1 MTSLPAPSLRTKF
14 FLAFLSL
21 ALLATV
27 SSSFLAVATSAG
39 ALREKVGTFSVQLV
53 GQIAL
58 NLDGEYQKLK
68 GLSDEVLFSPEF
80 SSRMVGY
87 ATARA
92 NDQAVSRYI
101 FSKVLQSKFLNLD
114 RVDDVVVLL
123 DVAPGTQ
130 DLVHLASQ
138 YSWSAAAL
146 GALAQQMAG
155 REERRN
161 WGLALWTMPEGTR
174 DIVLIRTIR
183 NSLADEDLGYL
194 FVLIDPRYFSRVFE
208 AVDMGTGA
216 DLFVV
221 DRNGL
226 VVSARGARQVGTTA
240 FPLEWLPWD
249 PQPASALRHWEGQE
263 HLLSSSPVG
272 TTGWTV
278 VGAVPSSYLD
288 SETGKIATQVFFV
301 SLGALMLALVLSL
314 RLAEGFAAPLR
325 RLEQTMGLF
334 GEGLM
339 QVRAPA
345 DRLDE
350 IGRLQ
355 RSFNAM
361 ADDIRSLMGRI
372 DEEHRRLQISELR
385 VLEYQ
390 INPHFLY
397 NTLDSINWM
406 ALGAGQKDIS
416 AIVTALARFFRLSL
430 SGGQERYRVRDE
442 LEHATMY
449 LTISQMRYPKCF
461 RWEFDVDEAL
471 MDRSTLK
478 LVLQPLVENA
488 IKHGFD
494 KRRSDGVLTIS
505 GRDLGRCLE
514 WQVRDN
520 GRGIPEDK
528 VKALREA
535 LAAPAGEPR
544 PGGFGLVNVH
554 QRIRLNAGTDDGL
567 RISSRPGEGTTIQV
581 LVPWEDEKSNG

>member
-1 MTSLPAPSLRTKF
+1 MSRLPAPSLRTKL
-14 FLAFLSL
+14 FLAFLSI
-21 ALLATV
+21 ALFAIV

-39 ALREKVGTFSVQLV
+39 ALRQKVGTFSVQLV

-58 NLDGEYQKLK
+58 NLDGEYLKLK

-101 FSKVLQSKFLNLD
+101 FGKVLQSKFLNLD
-114 RVDDVVVLL
+114 RVDDVVMLL
-123 DVAPGTQ
+123 DLANGSR

-138 YSWSAAAL
+138 YTWSAATL
-146 GALAQQMAG
+146 GALAQQMSG
-155 REERRN
+155 RDERRN
-161 WGLALWTMPEGTR
+161 WGLALLTMPEGTR

-208 AVDMGTGA
+208 AVDIGQGA

-226 VVSARGARQVGTTA
+226 VVSARGDRKVGSQA
-240 FPLEWLPWD
+240 LPMDWLPWT
-249 PQPASALRHWEGQE
+249 PQPTSALRHWEGQE

-272 TTGWTV
+272 TTGWSV

-288 SETGKIATQVFFV
+288 SETGKIATQVFLV
-301 SLGALMLALVLSL
+301 SLGALMLALGLSL

-334 GEGLM
+334 GEGMM
-339 QVRAPA
+339 QVRAPS

-430 SGGQERYRVRDE
+430 SGGHETYRVRDE

-449 LTISQMRYPKCF
+449 LTISQMRYPDCF

-471 MDRSTLK
+471 LDRSTLK

-494 KRRSDGVLTIS
+494 KRRSDGVLRIS
-505 GRDLGRCLE
+505 GRNLGRCLE
-514 WQVRDN
+514 WKVTDN

-528 VKALREA
+528 LAALRSA
-535 LAAPAGEPR
+535 LVAPAREPG

-554 QRIRLNAGTDDGL
+554 QRIRLNAGPDEGL
-567 RISSRPGEGTTIQV
+567 RIHSHRGEGTTVQV